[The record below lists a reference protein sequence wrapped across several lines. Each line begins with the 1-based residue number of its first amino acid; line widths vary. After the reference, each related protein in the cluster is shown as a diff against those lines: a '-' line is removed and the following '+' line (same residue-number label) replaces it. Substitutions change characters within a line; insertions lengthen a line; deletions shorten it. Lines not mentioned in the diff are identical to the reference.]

1 MLHEMF
7 GTSVHPVTPNIICI
21 RRPSYLTC
29 SYLVRARAGIV
40 LVDAGMNSQGAD
52 VRVGLRRS
60 HESIDSIR
68 AILLTHWHNDHA
80 AGAEAIRRSSG
91 APVYYHQ
98 SDEPFLSGHTARRG
112 VRGWFS
118 EIIPEWGILVL
129 AKGLLGEATPLPV
142 AATEFVYD
150 GQIILDDFLAI
161 TTPGHTQG
169 HVSYYYKPERAL
181 FAGDSLAVVN
191 GRIRF
196 MARPVTEDVDLARAS
211 MQKSLEREIDVLCPG
226 HRSPLTV
233 NVAAECK
240 RMREYLT
247 SGGHWPIFG

>member
-1 MLHEMF
+1 MF
-7 GTSVHPVTPNIICI
+7 GTRVRSVTQNIICI

-52 VRVGLRRS
+52 VRIGLRRS
-60 HESIDSIR
+60 GQSIDSVR

-98 SDEPFLSGHTARRG
+98 GDEPFLSGRMARRG
-112 VRGWFS
+112 VRGWIS
-118 EIIPEWGILVL
+118 DIIPEWGIFVL

-142 AATEFVYD
+142 AATQFVHD
-150 GQIILDDFLAI
+150 DQIILDDFLAI

-196 MARPVTEDVDLARAS
+196 MARPVTSDFELARAS
-211 MQKSLEREIDVLCPG
+211 MKKCLELEIDVLCPG
-226 HRSPLTV
+226 HRNPLTE

-247 SGGHWPIFG
+247 SGGHWPILG